1 MHSNRNP
8 GPGWQGSC
16 GQVVAWLYGCS
27 WLCSEQASA
36 LDPHRQ
42 PQQAAQQ
49 RHPSVM
55 YVYCMLTR
63 FRGDLGVWSTWLQ
76 LQHFTRILSA
86 NTQSGL
92 DQTPLLET

>member
-16 GQVVAWLYGCS
+16 GQVVAWKYGCR
-27 WLCSEQASA
+27 WLCREQASG
-36 LDPHRQ
+36 LGPHRQ

-49 RHPSVM
+49 PQPSVVCVL
-55 YVYCMLTR
+55 YVAK
-63 FRGDLGVWSTWLQ
+63 FRGDLGVWCTWLQ